1 MQIQPVL
8 NMLIWNTIQSENI
21 FHEFV
26 KEKKVMGREK
36 FSIKHAPDRIALAS
50 YLRCEHKNSVY
61 LSYLVMG
68 SEL

>member
-1 MQIQPVL
+1 
-8 NMLIWNTIQSENI
+8 
-21 FHEFV
+21 
-26 KEKKVMGREK
+26 MGREK

-68 SEL
+68 SEI